1 LRPRPVDGGDRVS
14 HVAGE
19 LALARQDECGHV
31 SIGDG
36 VRQFQRAVCPV
47 LGGVEVARVVVEPS
61 AELAVFGLQSEQLV
75 PVGASCGLAELMYGG
90 DLLLDGGDRVQ
101 GAEQIVIVDQD
112 FAYLLQ
118 VLDGAE
124 ITRGRGESSRW

>member
-1 LRPRPVDGGDRVS
+1 
-14 HVAGE
+14 
-19 LALARQDECGHV
+19 
-31 SIGDG
+31 
-36 VRQFQRAVCPV
+36 
-47 LGGVEVARVVVEPS
+47 
-61 AELAVFGLQSEQLV
+61 
-75 PVGASCGLAELMYGG
+75 MYGG

-124 ITRGRGESSRW
+124 ITCGRGKSSRW